1 MSDPKPWS
9 NKVAVVTG
17 GASGIGEATAAQFAK
32 GGATV
37 IVLDRV
43 AATSAGVI
51 SIGCDVSVSSDIGAA
66 AARIGKEFGR
76 VTALVNSAG
85 IQRYGT
91 GVTTTEALWDEVMA
105 VNLKSMFLSFRA
117 FFPLMKE
124 IGGAVVNVS
133 SVQALGALPN
143 SLAYVTSKHAVAGLT
158 RALAIDHAVDNIRVN
173 CVLPGSVDT
182 PMLQTSIRGAQGL
195 GGN

>member
-66 AARIGKEFGR
+66 AARIGKESRRIAARPCAGR
-76 VTALVNSAG
+76 CRLLHNK
-85 IQRYGT
+85 T
-91 GVTTTEALWDEVMA
+91 GRHE
-105 VNLKSMFLSFRA
+105 KR
-117 FFPLMKE
+117 
-124 IGGAVVNVS
+124 
-133 SVQALGALPN
+133 
-143 SLAYVTSKHAVAGLT
+143 
-158 RALAIDHAVDNIRVN
+158 R
-173 CVLPGSVDT
+173 
-182 PMLQTSIRGAQGL
+182 
-195 GGN
+195 